1 MKRIAL
7 TLVLC
12 ASTLCAAAQTLLIH
26 QGQVSVAVPAADAG
40 TMTYTNGTTL
50 TVAGTDY
57 AISDIDSITVSS
69 ETVEAATVAVSYSD
83 QTASVVVSAD
93 VAPQLTITASAANV
107 SIVAASTLATEVN
120 YVLTGTSTDG
130 SFYMDGDYKSTLT
143 LNGLTLTNASGAP
156 ITIDNGKRINVV
168 VTDGTTNTLTDCA
181 SGTQK
186 ACFFINGHAEFS
198 GAGTLN
204 LTGNTKHA
212 YASDEYTLFK
222 KSFGTLNVLAAA
234 NDGLHIQ
241 QYLQVKGGTIN
252 VSGTT
257 GDCIDVS
264 VTSDTTDELNGQV
277 LIAGGTLTLDVA
289 TDDVKGMKCDSLMT
303 ISGGTINATV
313 SGDGSK
319 GLSVGTDLLVNET
332 SGNSTAITMSVTGT
346 TYMADTDS
354 ESKCRGIKVKGAFTF
369 DGGTIS
375 ISATG
380 KKSKAISVDGDYTYK
395 SGSINCS
402 VDAANT

>member
-1 MKRIAL
+1 MKRLAL
-7 TLVLC
+7 SLLLC
-12 ASTLCAAAQTLLIH
+12 AVTIVATAQTLLIH
-26 QGQVSVAVPAADAG
+26 CGQVSIAVPAADAG
-40 TMTYTNGTTL
+40 TMSYTNGSTL
-50 TVAGTDY
+50 TIAGTDY

-69 ETVEAATVAVSYSD
+69 ETVEAATVAVTYSD
-83 QTASVVVSAD
+83 ATARVVVSAD
-93 VAPQLTITASAANV
+93 VAPQLTITASAADV

-120 YVLTGTSTDG
+120 YTLTGMSTDG
-130 SFYMDGDYKSTLT
+130 SFYMDGDYKSTVT
-143 LNGLTLTNASGAP
+143 LSGLTLTNTRGAA
-156 ITIDNGKRINVV
+156 INIDNGKRINVV
-168 VTDGTTNTLTDCA
+168 VTDGTTNTLTDGA

-186 ACFFINGHAEFS
+186 ACFFVNGHAEFS

-204 LTGNTKHA
+204 LTGNAKHA

-222 KSFGTLNVLAAA
+222 KSFGTLNVLASA

-264 VTSDTTDELNGQV
+264 VTKDATDEQNGQV
-277 LIAGGTLTLDVA
+277 LIAGGQLTLNVA
-289 TDDVKGMKCDSLMT
+289 SDDVKGVKCDSLMT

-313 SGDGSK
+313 SGNGAK

-332 SGNSTAITMSVTGT
+332 SGNATAITMTVTGT
-346 TYMADTDS
+346 TYMPDTTS
-354 ESKCRGIKVKGAFTF
+354 ESKCRGIKVKGGFTF

-395 SGSINCS
+395 SGSIDCS

>member
-1 MKRIAL
+1 MRKLAL
-7 TLVLC
+7 TLALC
-12 ASTLCAAAQTLLIH
+12 VTTLTAAAQTLLIH
-26 QGQVSVAVPAADAG
+26 QGQVSIAVPAADAG

-57 AISDIDSITVSS
+57 AIADIDSITISS
-69 ETVEAATVAVSYSD
+69 ETVEAATVTVSYNG

-93 VAPQLTITASAANV
+93 VAPSLTITASAANV
-107 SIVAASTLATEVN
+107 SILAASSLATEVN

-130 SFYMDGDYKSTLT
+130 SFYMDGKYKSTVT
-143 LNGLTLTNASGAP
+143 LNGLTLTNASGSP
-156 ITIDNGKRINVV
+156 VTIDNGKRINIVLA
-168 VTDGTTNTLTDCA
+168 DGTTNTLTDCA
-181 SGTQK
+181 NGTQK
-186 ACFFINGHAEFS
+186 ACLFVNGHAEFS

-212 YASDEYTLFK
+212 FASDEYTLFK

-252 VSGTT
+252 VSGTA

-264 VTSDTTDELNGQV
+264 VTDDTTDEQNGQV

-289 TDDVKGMKCDSLMT
+289 SDDVKGVKCDSLMT

-332 SGNSTAITMSVTGT
+332 SGNTTAITMSVTGT

-354 ESKCRGIKVKGAFTF
+354 ESKCRGIKVKGGFTF

-395 SGSINCS
+395 SGSIDCA

>member
-1 MKRIAL
+1 MKRL
-7 TLVLC
+7 TLSLLLC
-12 ASTLCAAAQTLLIH
+12 VATIAAAAQTLLVH
-26 QGQVSVAVPAADAG
+26 SGQVCIAVPAADAG
-40 TMTYTNGTTL
+40 TMSYTNGSTL
-50 TVAGTDY
+50 TIAGTDY

-83 QTASVVVSAD
+83 ATARVVVSAD
-93 VAPQLTITASAANV
+93 VAPQLTIAVSSADVN
-107 SIVAASTLATEVN
+107 IVAASTLATEVN
-120 YVLTGTSTDG
+120 YTLTGTSTDG
-130 SFYMDGDYKSTLT
+130 SFYMDGDYKSTVT
-143 LNGLTLTNASGAP
+143 LSGLTLTNTRGAA

-168 VTDGTTNTLTDCA
+168 VTDGTTNTLVDGAT
-181 SGTQK
+181 GTQK
-186 ACFFINGHAEFS
+186 ACFFVNGHAEFS
-198 GAGTLN
+198 DSGTLN
-204 LTGNTKHA
+204 LTGNAKHA

-222 KSFGTLNVLAAA
+222 KSFGTLNVLASA

-264 VTSDTTDELNGQV
+264 ITNDATDELNGQV

-289 TDDVKGMKCDSLMT
+289 SDDVKGMKCDSLMT

-332 SGNSTAITMSVTGT
+332 SGNATTITMSVTGT

-354 ESKCRGIKVKGAFTF
+354 ESKCRGIKVKGGFTF

>member
-83 QTASVVVSAD
+83 QAASVVVSAD

-156 ITIDNGKRINVV
+156 VTIDNGKRINVV

-241 QYLQVKGGTIN
+241 QYLHVKGGTIN

-332 SGNSTAITMSVTGT
+332 SGNSTVITMSVTGT